1 MSKIPSDLPCVVVL
15 GVYLVLSVLAICVYS
30 GAWSTPGAAYVLA
43 ICVYSGAWSTPGAVY
58 VLAICVYSGAWSTL
72 VLFMCW
78 LYGAWSTLVLF
89 MCWLA
94 SCGWL
99 SQLGCGGF

>member
-1 MSKIPSDLPCVVVL
+1 MSKIPSDLPCVMVL

-30 GAWSTPGAAYVLA
+30 GAWSTPGAA
-43 ICVYSGAWSTPGAVY
+43 Y